1 MITLKELNYVGTS
14 ASKVPYPGI
23 QYAQKTSECLIEAVE
38 EYKKN
43 YKDKQYD
50 IILSDGNEFT
60 FEIMS
65 KNLCHMLGVDYRNLS
80 SEFFCDF
87 RNSVLNLNSNVVSS
101 YELLNAIIEHI
112 DDVLKYDYE
121 NGNKILNY
129 YRLMIKCNI
138 FQKLSD
144 FTQFN
149 FGVINFDKNTFKYNT
164 GNNYFGNT
172 EKLLY
177 VQSNEKNCPYFMMGI
192 LKDGNNGNND
202 DLDESNYVVE
212 TLLAPYNVGEF
223 FRGQKVA
230 IPTQIMIIDDLMNK
244 YVATPRE
251 KIALINQYKSIIL
264 EYGLENNLDI
274 YGDYINMLSTQDNL
288 TLSHK

>member
-1 MITLKELNYVGTS
+1 
-14 ASKVPYPGI
+14 
-23 QYAQKTSECLIEAVE
+23 
-38 EYKKN
+38 
-43 YKDKQYD
+43 
-50 IILSDGNEFT
+50 
-60 FEIMS
+60 
-65 KNLCHMLGVDYRNLS
+65 
-80 SEFFCDF
+80 
-87 RNSVLNLNSNVVSS
+87 
-101 YELLNAIIEHI
+101 
-112 DDVLKYDYE
+112 
-121 NGNKILNY
+121 
-129 YRLMIKCNI
+129 MIKCNI

-223 FRGQKVA
+223 FREQKVA

-274 YGDYINMLSTQDNL
+274 YGDYISMLSTQDNL